1 LNVPHISFVIPLFN
15 HLEQTRKML
24 SSLMA
29 SLPNSLSYELI
40 LADDGSTDG
49 TRDWLRDLDDPRIQK
64 ILNAKNLGYAKTNNI
79 AALLAKGEYLGLLN
93 NDLVFKPE
101 WLEPM
106 LAALQDPALN
116 AGIVGNLQY
125 RVEDHA
131 LDHAG
136 VVLTPRGQFDHLRI
150 EHDDPI
156 QPARVYVATGACQ
169 LIRKADFDAL
179 GGFDEVFVNGCED
192 IDLCLKMRAAG
203 KEIYVAPSSRILH
216 HVSLSRSRVSLQN
229 EKNSQYLY
237 SKWRREIKLQLTKCW
252 ISLLSHP
259 DEDYSSYI
267 DGELTPTFKSQPH
280 IAAMTIAE
288 AALQREEL
296 RWIRELGQVSV
307 KSNAALALKIA
318 GLQADGDTHEF
329 GVADEVIV
337 SIANSKTVC
346 NFYVCGKLLP
356 AWRPDQIEMT
366 LTLNYSQE
374 KVFHLENGRS
384 VNIGLK
390 EPLLSSMGHNDFK
403 FNVYFKDEQGQRAGV
418 AKEAVV
424 ITHFVIDDQVVIPNP
439 DFFVGN
445 GC

>member
-1 LNVPHISFVIPLFN
+1 
-15 HLEQTRKML
+15 ML

-29 SLPNSLSYELI
+29 SLPASLSYELI

-64 ILNAKNLGYAKTNNI
+64 VLNAHNLGYAKTNNI
-79 AALLAKGEYLGLLN
+79 AAAFARGEYLGLLN
-93 NDLVFKPE
+93 NDLVFKPG
-101 WLEPM
+101 WFEPM
-106 LAALQDPALN
+106 VAALLDPVLN

-136 VVLTPRGQFDHLRI
+136 VELTPRGQFDHLRI

-156 QPARVYVATGACQ
+156 KPARVFVATGAC
-169 LIRKADFDAL
+169 LLLRKADFDAL
-179 GGFDEVFVNGCED
+179 SGFDEVFVNGCED
-192 IDLCLKMRAAG
+192 IDLCLKMRATG

-237 SKWRREIKLQLTKCW
+237 KKWRREIKLQLTKCW
-252 ISLLSHP
+252 INLLSQP
-259 DEDYSSYI
+259 EEDYLSFI
-267 DGELTPTFKSQPH
+267 DGDLRPSFKSQPH

-288 AALQREEL
+288 ATLLREEL
-296 RWIRELGQVSV
+296 RWVRELGQTSV
-307 KSNAALALKIA
+307 NANNTLKLKIS
-318 GLQADGDTHEF
+318 GLHADAHTHEF
-329 GVADEVIV
+329 AVADEVIV
-337 SIANSKTVC
+337 TMTNSKTVC

-356 AWRPDQIEMT
+356 QWKPNQIEMT

-390 EPLLSSMGHNDFK
+390 EPLLSSMGHNQFK
-403 FNVYFKDEQGQRAGV
+403 FNVYFKDEQGQRTGV

-424 ITHFVIDDQVVIPNP
+424 ITHFVIDDQVVIPHP
-439 DFFVGN
+439 DFL
-445 GC
+445 